1 MTYAEIEA
9 INRETAEMTRKMM
22 LKWDIIDIV
31 LAVFCLI
38 LIVLAV
44 RLILE
49 GIRERK
55 ERMTSSDSYGATFPT
70 GEGYQPTV
78 TDTVQYVNG
87 VEFHKMGVAGR
98 R

>member
-1 MTYAEIEA
+1 MGYAEIEA

-31 LAVFCLI
+31 LAVICLI
-38 LIVLAV
+38 LIALAV
-44 RLILE
+44 RLIWE

-55 ERMTSSDSYGATFPT
+55 ERKAQEVFT
-70 GEGYQPTV
+70 GYNFKPVV
-78 TDTVQYVNG
+78 TDTIQYDQFG
-87 VEFHKMGVAGR
+87 TEYRLMGVAGR